1 MNRALIPPPA
11 SEREALRRE
20 CEADLRVW
28 VAASGAA
35 LPAPFPNPRNHAEEI
50 ANVRA
55 AAEA

>member
-1 MNRALIPPPA
+1 MNRALIPPTEA
-11 SEREALRRE
+11 ELAALRRE

-35 LPAPFPNPRNHAEEI
+35 LPVPFPKPRNHAKEI
-50 ANVRA
+50 ANARA